1 MKARDR
7 YLKIVEWST
16 EDRCFVG
23 RCPELMF
30 GGVHGGNEKKVFAQ
44 LCQAIDEWIA
54 DAKVRGEK
62 LPKGMAGRRYSGTF
76 NLRLRPQLHE
86 RLTLAAMKDGKSLNN
101 YCAALLERRM
111 EHAPSEL

>member
-1 MKARDR
+1 
-7 YLKIVEWST
+7 
-16 EDRCFVG
+16 
-23 RCPELMF
+23 MF
-30 GGVHGGNEKKVFAQ
+30 GGVHGGNEKKVFAE

-62 LPKGMAGRRYSGTF
+62 LPKGMAGRRYSGKF

-86 RLTLAAMKDGKSLNN
+86 RLTLAAMKDGTSLNN

-111 EHAPSEL
+111 EHVPSDL